1 MNFFNI
7 KSFIKN
13 ESGNFIIENEMYEKK
28 LAKNNEKIKE
38 IPIIIIEEILNNKS
52 LYNEVYKM
60 FVVNNQNIKLTIF
73 GKNLDDTPRLLTC
86 DKKEFINC
94 LNQILNKLTP
104 KQIKRAKELIRTREY
119 SFYEDNIANKIS
131 IDNITIKEIIDLL
144 SKDEK
149 DFDILLKKERI
160 LGISNQQLVSILN
173 SPPFLLQSEE
183 LSICKSFNFDDELAQ
198 KIIANYVKINYLYSK
213 DELAEQPF
221 FENTFDMSE
230 VEINEKLASD
240 LLKEISSFDF
250 SKLQKIYYIYRRLC
264 QKLTY
269 DEEYFAGSQSRFF
282 SINHKDINRLKKIN
296 DNNNIVICYEVT
308 MILAKFCEILDIPF
322 NILTYKDKEV
332 LEYGKGHTKI
342 RFKIEDFIV
351 EADPTHGIIRS
362 DLVSEKTEQI
372 VENFLLLNT
381 NPRSKDNFL
390 EQTQEVDDILEI
402 NKKEHNFLDCTEIYQ
417 HFYLQDKGEL
427 TIEQRVE
434 LLSSLIVETKL
445 DIMDSLEY
453 FLNLRK
459 IIFGI
464 KYNSNCQFI
473 YVSNNKPNDTFKK
486 VCVTL
491 IIVYNNE
498 EDIEHNKDNNYI
510 LIESDK
516 TIQKI
521 TKEELQA
528 LFDNKKLTLIGNS
541 KLRKIPGI
549 KIKEEVSDEDY
560 EQVRDI
566 TTNRSKA

>member
-60 FVVNNQNIKLTIF
+60 FGVNNQNIKLTIF

-183 LSICKSFNFDDELAQ
+183 LSICKSFNFDDELVQ

-221 FENTFDMSE
+221 FENIFDMSE

-240 LLKEISSFDF
+240 LF
-250 SKLQKIYYIYRRLC
+250 SKIATAQ
-264 QKLTY
+264 
-269 DEEYFAGSQSRFF
+269 
-282 SINHKDINRLKKIN
+282 
-296 DNNNIVICYEVT
+296 
-308 MILAKFCEILDIPF
+308 
-322 NILTYKDKEV
+322 
-332 LEYGKGHTKI
+332 
-342 RFKIEDFIV
+342 
-351 EADPTHGIIRS
+351 
-362 DLVSEKTEQI
+362 
-372 VENFLLLNT
+372 
-381 NPRSKDNFL
+381 
-390 EQTQEVDDILEI
+390 
-402 NKKEHNFLDCTEIYQ
+402 
-417 HFYLQDKGEL
+417 
-427 TIEQRVE
+427 
-434 LLSSLIVETKL
+434 LI
-445 DIMDSLEY
+445 
-453 FLNLRK
+453 
-459 IIFGI
+459 
-464 KYNSNCQFI
+464 
-473 YVSNNKPNDTFKK
+473 
-486 VCVTL
+486 
-491 IIVYNNE
+491 
-498 EDIEHNKDNNYI
+498 
-510 LIESDK
+510 
-516 TIQKI
+516 
-521 TKEELQA
+521 
-528 LFDNKKLTLIGNS
+528 
-541 KLRKIPGI
+541 
-549 KIKEEVSDEDY
+549 
-560 EQVRDI
+560 
-566 TTNRSKA
+566 

>member
-60 FVVNNQNIKLTIF
+60 FGVNNQNIKLTIF

-160 LGISNQQLVSILN
+160 LGISNQQLASILN

-282 SINHKDINRLKKIN
+282 SINHKDINRLK
-296 DNNNIVICYEVT
+296 
-308 MILAKFCEILDIPF
+308 
-322 NILTYKDKEV
+322 
-332 LEYGKGHTKI
+332 
-342 RFKIEDFIV
+342 
-351 EADPTHGIIRS
+351 
-362 DLVSEKTEQI
+362 
-372 VENFLLLNT
+372 
-381 NPRSKDNFL
+381 
-390 EQTQEVDDILEI
+390 
-402 NKKEHNFLDCTEIYQ
+402 NK
-417 HFYLQDKGEL
+417 
-427 TIEQRVE
+427 
-434 LLSSLIVETKL
+434 
-445 DIMDSLEY
+445 
-453 FLNLRK
+453 
-459 IIFGI
+459 
-464 KYNSNCQFI
+464 
-473 YVSNNKPNDTFKK
+473 
-486 VCVTL
+486 
-491 IIVYNNE
+491 
-498 EDIEHNKDNNYI
+498 
-510 LIESDK
+510 
-516 TIQKI
+516 
-521 TKEELQA
+521 
-528 LFDNKKLTLIGNS
+528 
-541 KLRKIPGI
+541 
-549 KIKEEVSDEDY
+549 
-560 EQVRDI
+560 
-566 TTNRSKA
+566 